1 MFSFQEKGSVA
12 ALQPYLVRY
21 LLEATVLAGVIWD
34 QALRDPYSAST
45 RTEESTGLRKTL
57 YSTRP
62 LFSAEI
68 SVVDN
73 QLKNQLRKLKG
84 GGCVCNCLFGIQLPL
99 RHLGYLV
106 CAEEYPELSVC
117 FPTALPLES

>member
-84 GGCVCNCLFGIQLPL
+84 WGGVRLQLPL
-99 RHLGYLV
+99 WDSAAIKTLGIFGV
-106 CAEEYPELSVC
+106 C
-117 FPTALPLES
+117 